1 MKLSLMAL
9 AAAFLGPVVAHAQ
22 APAVV
27 AGTRVRVTAPSVDLR
42 RHVTTIVDVRGDSI
56 VFGVSDNSRSVAL
69 SDVTALEVSA
79 GKHRRFLRSAGL
91 GLGIGAIIGA
101 VVGAATY
108 QECVPTEFLGC
119 LVAPESRAQSA
130 AMGGVALG
138 GVGLLT
144 GAVVGALRR
153 TDRWVSVD
161 MPLRASIKPT
171 ASGGMSLTISRAF

>member
-1 MKLSLMAL
+1 MKLALMAL
-9 AAAFLGPVVAHAQ
+9 ATALLGPVVADAQ

-27 AGTRVRVTAPSVDLR
+27 AGTRVRVTAPSIDLK
-42 RHVTTIVDVRGDSI
+42 RHVTTVVDVRGDSI

-69 SDVTALEVSA
+69 SDVTALEVST

-101 VVGAATY
+101 AVGAASY
-108 QECVPTEFLGC
+108 EECVPTEFLDC
-119 LVAPESRAQSA
+119 LLAPESRGQSV
-130 AMGGVALG
+130 AMGGVVLG

>member
-1 MKLSLMAL
+1 MKLGFMVLATAL
-9 AAAFLGPVVAHAQ
+9 LAPVVADAQ
-22 APAVV
+22 APVVV
-27 AGTRVRVTAPSVDLR
+27 AGTRIRVTAPSIDLK

-56 VFGVSDNSRSVAL
+56 VFGSSDNSRSVAL

-79 GKHRRFLRSAGL
+79 GKHRRFLRAAGL

-101 VVGAATY
+101 AIGAGTY
-108 QECVPTEFLGC
+108 EECVPTEFLGC
-119 LVAPESRAQSA
+119 LLAPESRAQSA
-130 AMGGVALG
+130 AMGGVVLG

-153 TDRWVSVD
+153 TDRWVSAD